1 MVGQPPLKRLQH
13 CVKHVPECSKTN
25 CWRWR
30 TVEVWRITLLL
41 TVFFPTPVFH
51 YVTIVLRFSTRCLN
65 VYYCTKDCQ
74 RKDWAQ
80 HKKVCKILWLVAI
93 DRLVEWLMFTG
104 EKLKG
109 GAAEMNSHL
118 HGLNLPFL
126 QKNYISA
133 CFLKAVSYISTH
145 LYPSLTKKWA
155 HCLGTAMCSFLYIYE
170 VDLFAFISCHS
181 ALLKIITLSDR
192 SHYSNTL
199 ESNNHNKQPQGP
211 EFGSAVF
218 LLSP

>member
-1 MVGQPPLKRLQH
+1 M
-13 CVKHVPECSKTN
+13 
-25 CWRWR
+25 
-30 TVEVWRITLLL
+30 LLL
-41 TVFFPTPVFH
+41 TVFFFPTPVFH

-118 HGLNLPFL
+118 HGLNFPFL
-126 QKNYISA
+126 EKKLYFSLLFESCIIYINTFVPLPHQKMG
-133 CFLKAVSYISTH
+133 
-145 LYPSLTKKWA
+145 

>member
-1 MVGQPPLKRLQH
+1 MFQNKLLKVENSRSM
-13 CVKHVPECSKTN
+13 ENYSFTN
-25 CWRWR
+25 K
-30 TVEVWRITLLL
+30 VMLLL
-41 TVFFPTPVFH
+41 TVFFFPTPVFH

-118 HGLNLPFL
+118 HGLNFPFL
-126 QKNYISA
+126 EKKLYFSLLFESCIIYINTFVPLPHQKMGSLPRDSNVQFSVYLWSRFVCFYILPLSA
-133 CFLKAVSYISTH
+133 PKNNNILWSE
-145 LYPSLTKKWA
+145 SLLQHTWV
-155 HCLGTAMCSFLYIYE
+155 E
-170 VDLFAFISCHS
+170 
-181 ALLKIITLSDR
+181 
-192 SHYSNTL
+192 
-199 ESNNHNKQPQGP
+199 
-211 EFGSAVF
+211 
-218 LLSP
+218 